1 VRWHGEGHKDTGM
14 LTFAQVSRHLSMLI
28 KQATQE
34 LNVGLTVLKKRCREL
49 DIPWWPHR
57 KVKSLQ
63 MLINN

>member
-1 VRWHGEGHKDTGM
+1 M

-34 LNVGLTVLKKRCREL
+34 LNVGLTVLKKQCREL